1 MVGVGYAKNVK
12 SSCRK
17 LFKKLRKAHS
27 AAAASGSGAAGKSGT
42 PEADDSEV
50 SEQQVEEESS
60 KKPVPT
66 KKATAVTAKKG
77 ATKKTVGKTVT
88 PKKASAGGPK
98 TPATKGKGAK
108 GKKVET
114 NNEDEGELVAKEDD
128 VVSAKSDPEDE
139 QMNEDGEDGKLPQSL
154 TSNTA
159 FPLPVMTEAPLSMVI
174 NGEAVV
180 YTPRDIEVANSHEVT
195 LVDYLIWKSEN
206 NYDFYLNVD
215 QNASASQS
223 GVEVSDKV

>member
-27 AAAASGSGAAGKSGT
+27 AAAASGSGAAGMSGT
-42 PEADDSEV
+42 PEADDSEA

-60 KKPVPT
+60 KQPVPT
-66 KKATAVTAKKG
+66 KKATAATAKKG

-98 TPATKGKGAK
+98 TPAKGKGAK

-159 FPLPVMTEAPLSMVI
+159 LPLPVMTEAPLSVVI

-206 NYDFYLNVD
+206 NYNFYLNVD
-215 QNASASQS
+215 QKASASQS